1 MTDRAKVI
9 AKVVEAREEI
19 GAAETA
25 LDAAIKT
32 LRSGVRAEKE
42 ILNTSLESA
51 FLRLKKAHA
60 SLAELQVLLDMD

>member
-1 MTDRAKVI
+1 MTDRAKLT
-9 AKVVEAREEI
+9 AKVVEARTEI

-51 FLRLKKAHA
+51 FLRLRKAHA
-60 SLAELQVLLDMD
+60 ALAELQDLLTAD